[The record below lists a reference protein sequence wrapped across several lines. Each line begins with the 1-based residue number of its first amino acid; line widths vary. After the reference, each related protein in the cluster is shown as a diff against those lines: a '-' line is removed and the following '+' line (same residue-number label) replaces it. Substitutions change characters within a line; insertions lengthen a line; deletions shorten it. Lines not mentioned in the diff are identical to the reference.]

1 MVKTGVSDW
10 HIKFDFVNIF
20 SRWSIC
26 LPDPR
31 VNGLLNACH
40 LSVSESE
47 DFDIEINA
55 CKHMLT
61 AALDTSSTDRAGISD
76 ICISRCALCN

>member
-1 MVKTGVSDW
+1 M
-10 HIKFDFVNIF
+10 
-20 SRWSIC
+20 
-26 LPDPR
+26 
-31 VNGLLNACH
+31 NGLLNACH

-47 DFDIEINA
+47 DFDIEIHA

-76 ICISRCALCN
+76 NIRYLHFEVCTVHSAT